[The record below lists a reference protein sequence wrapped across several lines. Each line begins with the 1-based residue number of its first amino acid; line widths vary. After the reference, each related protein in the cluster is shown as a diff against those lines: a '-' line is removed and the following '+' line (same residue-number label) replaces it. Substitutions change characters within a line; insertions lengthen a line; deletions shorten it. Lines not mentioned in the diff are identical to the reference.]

1 MEKSQESKQTTTSK
15 TMMEQ
20 NLNQLS
26 RILSAKRKAK
36 MKLNSMK
43 QSTKPTNLSEKPLE
57 QPKARQNQ
65 LTRELAKVK

>member
-1 MEKSQESKQTTTSK
+1 MEKSER
-15 TMMEQ
+15 EQ
-20 NLNQLS
+20 VDDSQNKMNQLS

-36 MKLNSMK
+36 MKLNSIQ

-57 QPKARQNQ
+57 QPKVRSNQ